1 MRNSG
6 KYTSLTNGGQLTSVC
21 CFSCRFCCKFRPEDT
36 YEVPLFTSD
45 QKDQATKEHS
55 DKELH
60 FKQKGSLWQIEL
72 KKLRREKA
80 L

>member
-1 MRNSG
+1 M
-6 KYTSLTNGGQLTSVC
+6 KHLI
-21 CFSCRFCCKFRPEDT
+21 
-36 YEVPLFTSD
+36 FTFD

-72 KKLRREKA
+72 KKLLGEKETYVCP
-80 L
+80 LYDNDSGKCGVYEYRPFECRTWPFYVMR